1 MQVVMFDRQSI
12 FIHGMKISL
21 QEHIPGIDVC
31 AVNQADDL
39 WRQLLQH
46 PDALLILDGGM
57 DPGFCQWLLQEK
69 FQQFPESKCII
80 IVNEYN
86 QAWLSNMMA
95 FNVQAIIPRDASVE
109 VFVQTIKS
117 VMRGLICLPGDWR
130 MEYEQTRHG
139 LDNLSQRQ
147 REILTLLANG
157 ETNKEISRTL
167 NISAGTVKA
176 HLESLYRRL
185 DVKNRTQAA
194 MLLNHRQDLQHIRP
208 E

>member
-21 QEHIPGIDVC
+21 QEHIPGIDIS
-31 AVNQADDL
+31 AVSQADDL

-46 PDALLILDGGM
+46 PDALLILDGGL
-57 DPGFCQWLLQEK
+57 DYGFCQWLLQEK
-69 FQQFPESKCII
+69 YQQFPESKGII
-80 IVNEYN
+80 IVNDYN
-86 QAWLSNMMA
+86 RAWLNDMMA
-95 FNVQAIIPRDASVE
+95 YNLQAIIPRDASVE
-109 VFVQTIKS
+109 IFVQTIKS

-130 MEYEQTRHG
+130 MEYEQEKQG

-147 REILTLLANG
+147 REILSLLANG
-157 ETNKEISRTL
+157 ESNKEISRTL

-185 DVKNRTQAA
+185 GVKNRTQAA
-194 MLLNHRQDLQHIRP
+194 MLMNNREASAHIAT